1 MPANLNAVLEEQRG
15 ETRGNDGIALAVK
28 LNAPIDSGV
37 SGLHRLR
44 GHGGDASEKLLAVF
58 ADGLQRGAGDEKFVV
73 HDVPQSPR
81 ATGPGIWKINL
92 LLVSREAFASALK
105 FGGFNFDGRG
115 DSCGSNFGEHSVHV
129 LPPAGIARATGP
141 VSVERISE
149 NYAGLPC
156 FFEAPAHRR
165 AHEIVTTMD

>member
-58 ADGLQRGAGDEKFVV
+58 ADGLQRGAGDEKFVI
-73 HDVPQSPR
+73 HNVPQSPR
-81 ATGPGIWKINL
+81 ATGPGIWKIDL
-92 LLVSREAFASALK
+92 LLVSGEALTAALE
-105 FGGFNFDGRG
+105 FGGFNFERSG
-115 DSCGSNFGEHSVHV
+115 DAGGGDFGEHAVHV
-129 LPPAGIARATGP
+129 FPPA
-141 VSVERISE
+141 
-149 NYAGLPC
+149 C
-156 FFEAPAHRR
+156 
-165 AHEIVTTMD
+165 